1 MAYVRCIT
9 LSCFNPPN
17 PDFFHQQP
25 LPRDMHSDFWDQV
38 LFLVESSRLP
48 DKSSQ
53 VMIHQAG
60 IHETTLWMSKGPGN
74 KDSTQIFSATRCQF
88 QFGFPVELMFVQR
101 WNQPEAQLLLTQRFA
116 TTTTTTTTTITNQK
130 KSASAFTFE
139 SMPPYDTY

>member
-1 MAYVRCIT
+1 
-9 LSCFNPPN
+9 
-17 PDFFHQQP
+17 
-25 LPRDMHSDFWDQV
+25 
-38 LFLVESSRLP
+38 
-48 DKSSQ
+48 
-53 VMIHQAG
+53 MIHQAG

-116 TTTTTTTTTITNQK
+116 TTTTATTTITNQK
-130 KSASAFTFE
+130 KSDSAFTFE